1 MNNIDLEKQ
10 IIELIPSKTMRDAI
24 ITNNHKFIDIE
35 YVQLAQ
41 EFSKSW
47 ENKLNLLKQIKE
59 NIENKDLISYIEAYV
74 ESEINA
80 YNKFTKKEDNYVYD
94 VIMDHMSNYE
104 GERFLCYSFDSIM
117 KVIDSYKENYK
128 EYINVGNLKNIE
140 IVKRK
145 ISNWDTPEEIDENE
159 NIIVY
164 LNESMEIYCIY
175 DDGYVDPE
183 DYNLNVKCIKYPT
196 IFKAGELVYID
207 KNKYNIRVANYR
219 DYYYSIA
226 DGRKYGIVGF
236 NQNEFDD
243 DGDIDVC
250 FFLDLSD
257 EFVYY
262 RSIGL
267 NEQQYVNYLDC
278 HDHIDF
284 GYIEKVN
291 VNEVHK
297 IIKEDYE
304 YAKAKL
310 IELDIIK

>member
-1 MNNIDLEKQ
+1 MINIDLEKQ

-24 ITNNHKFIDIE
+24 KENNYKFSDIE
-35 YVQLAQ
+35 YVQLV
-41 EFSKSW
+41 ENFSKSW
-47 ENKLNLLKQIKE
+47 NNKLNLIKQIKE
-59 NIENKDLISYIEAYV
+59 NIENKNLISYIEAYV

-94 VIMDHMSNYE
+94 VIMDHISKHE
-104 GERFLCYSFDSIM
+104 EERFLCTSFDSIM

-128 EYINVGNLKNIE
+128 EYINVDNLNNIE

-145 ISNWDTPEEIDENE
+145 ISNWDKPEEIEEDA

-164 LNESMEIYCIY
+164 LNENMEIDCIY
-175 DDGYVDPE
+175 DDNYVDPE
-183 DYNLNVKCIKYPT
+183 DYNLEMKCIKYPT
-196 IFKAGELVYID
+196 VFKAGELVCID
-207 KNKYNIRVANYR
+207 KNKYNFQVANYR

-226 DGRKYGIVGF
+226 DGKKYGIVGF
-236 NQNEFDD
+236 NQNEIDE

-250 FFLDLSD
+250 YFLDLSD

-291 VNEVHK
+291 MADVHQK
-297 IIKEDYE
+297 IKDDYE

-310 IELDIIK
+310 IELKIIK

>member
-24 ITNNHKFIDIE
+24 KENNHKFTDIE
-35 YVQLAQ
+35 YVQLV
-41 EFSKSW
+41 EEYSKSW

-59 NIENKDLISYIEAYV
+59 NISNQNLISYINAYV

-80 YNKFTKKEDNYVYD
+80 YNKFTKKEENYVYD
-94 VIMDHMSNYE
+94 VIMDHKSNYE
-104 GERFLCYSFDSIM
+104 GERFLCSSFDSIM
-117 KVIDSYKENYK
+117 KVIESYKENYK
-128 EYINVGNLKNIE
+128 EYINVDNLKNIE

-145 ISNWDTPEEIDENE
+145 ISNWGKSKEIDENE

-164 LNESMEIYCIY
+164 LNENMEINCIY
-175 DDGYVDPE
+175 DDNYVDPE
-183 DYNLNVKCIKYPT
+183 DYNLEMKCIKYPT

-207 KNKYNIRVANYR
+207 KSKYNLRVANYC

-226 DGRKYGIVGF
+226 DGKKYGLVGF
-236 NQNEFDD
+236 NQNEIDE

-250 FFLDLSD
+250 YFLDLSN
-257 EFVYY
+257 EFVNY
-262 RSIGL
+262 RSIGV

-284 GYIEKVN
+284 GYIEKVDL
-291 VNEVHK
+291 NEVHPK
-297 IIKEDYE
+297 IKDDYE

-310 IELDIIK
+310 IELGIIK